1 MPMRNIGFSIHPEQ
15 GDLIYLLCRAM
26 GARRVVEFA
35 TSIGMS
41 TLYFAAAIRD
51 NGGGKV
57 IGSDIVPGKL
67 AAARRNLAAAGLAA
81 WVDLRPGDA
90 RETLR
95 DLGGPVDVALI
106 DGWPGGEG
114 PSLARQMMEIIA
126 PQLRIGGIV
135 INDNAEPD
143 YLDYIRDPA
152 NGFRSMSLPLKG
164 GTELSVKLSEPARAG
179 SSRRRPPGTSPS
191 RPPRLTIVN
200 NQPYS
205 FESDRCSR
213 SRRGRVWSRSR
224 STGRPAASPAGRRIT
239 ACGAGAMSSCSASPS
254 GRI

>member
-1 MPMRNIGFSIHPEQ
+1 MMVAPIRAAAIGPLTDPKVIAVIDRLQAERRRPPNGGPRQSGEVDPHAYEEFGFSIHPEQ
-15 GDLIYLLCRAM
+15 GDLIYLLCRAI

-57 IGSDIVPGKL
+57 IGSDIVPGKP

-143 YLDYIRDPA
+143 FLEYIRDPG
-152 NGFRSMSLPLKG
+152 NGFRSMTLPLKG
-164 GTELSVKLSEPARAG
+164 GTELSVK
-179 SSRRRPPGTSPS
+179 
-191 RPPRLTIVN
+191 V
-200 NQPYS
+200 
-205 FESDRCSR
+205 
-213 SRRGRVWSRSR
+213 
-224 STGRPAASPAGRRIT
+224 
-239 ACGAGAMSSCSASPS
+239 
-254 GRI
+254 

>member
-1 MPMRNIGFSIHPEQ
+1 MMVAPVSAPAPGPLTDPKVIAVIDRLQAERRRPPSGGPRHGGELDPHAYAEFGFSIHPEQ
-15 GDLIYLLCRAM
+15 GDLIYLLCRAI

-57 IGSDIVPGKL
+57 IGSDIVPRKL

-81 WVDLRPGDA
+81 WVELRPGDA

-126 PQLRIGGIV
+126 PQLRIGGIA
-135 INDNAEPD
+135 INDNAEAD

-164 GTELSVKLSEPARAG
+164 GTELSVKLSEP
-179 SSRRRPPGTSPS
+179 SRR
-191 RPPRLTIVN
+191 
-200 NQPYS
+200 
-205 FESDRCSR
+205 
-213 SRRGRVWSRSR
+213 
-224 STGRPAASPAGRRIT
+224 
-239 ACGAGAMSSCSASPS
+239 
-254 GRI
+254 

>member
-1 MPMRNIGFSIHPEQ
+1 MIVAPISAPAPGPLTDPKVIAVIDRLRAERRRPPSRGLHQGDELDPHAYEEFGFSIHPEQ
-15 GDLIYLLCRAM
+15 GDLIYLLCRAI

-106 DGWPGGEG
+106 DGWPGEEG
-114 PSLARQMMEIIA
+114 PSLARQMMEIIT

-164 GTELSVKLSEPARAG
+164 GTELSVKLSEP
-179 SSRRRPPGTSPS
+179 SRR
-191 RPPRLTIVN
+191 
-200 NQPYS
+200 
-205 FESDRCSR
+205 
-213 SRRGRVWSRSR
+213 
-224 STGRPAASPAGRRIT
+224 
-239 ACGAGAMSSCSASPS
+239 
-254 GRI
+254 

>member
-1 MPMRNIGFSIHPEQ
+1 MMAAPTRAAAPGPLTDPKVLAVIDRLQAERRRPASDGPRHSSELDPHAYEEYGFSIHPEQ
-15 GDLIYLLCRAM
+15 GDLIYLLCRAI

-51 NGGGKV
+51 NGGGTV

-106 DGWPGGEG
+106 DGWPVGKG

-143 YLDYIRDPA
+143 YLDYIRDPT

-164 GTELSVKLSEPARAG
+164 GTELSVK
-179 SSRRRPPGTSPS
+179 
-191 RPPRLTIVN
+191 V
-200 NQPYS
+200 
-205 FESDRCSR
+205 
-213 SRRGRVWSRSR
+213 
-224 STGRPAASPAGRRIT
+224 
-239 ACGAGAMSSCSASPS
+239 
-254 GRI
+254 

>member
-1 MPMRNIGFSIHPEQ
+1 MMVAPIPAASTGPLTDPKVVAVIDRLQAERRRPTNSGPRHSGELDPHAYEEFGFSIHPEQ
-15 GDLIYLLCRAM
+15 GDLIYLLCRAI
-26 GARRVVEFA
+26 GARLVVEFA

-81 WVDLRPGDA
+81 WVELRPGDA

-126 PQLRIGGIV
+126 PQLRIGGIA

-164 GTELSVKLSEPARAG
+164 GTELSVKLSESAR
-179 SSRRRPPGTSPS
+179 
-191 RPPRLTIVN
+191 
-200 NQPYS
+200 
-205 FESDRCSR
+205 C
-213 SRRGRVWSRSR
+213 
-224 STGRPAASPAGRRIT
+224 
-239 ACGAGAMSSCSASPS
+239 
-254 GRI
+254 